1 MARLSFRPWAGPDA
15 GEGRGPAVG
24 TRGSAFA
31 GVAGA
36 PAAGA
41 GRAPSEAGPAPLDAQ
56 TSPAFSLLVSLQRAG
71 APLRHDCGGK
81 ALCGTCRVRVLSGAE
96 GLSPMGERER
106 LRLEAVG
113 APLDGSVRLACQA
126 RASRDAEIEAL
137 LGPAEGK
144 GEGR

>member
-1 MARLSFRPWAGPDA
+1 MARLSFLPWAGA
-15 GEGRGPAVG
+15 
-24 TRGSAFA
+24 
-31 GVAGA
+31 A
-36 PAAGA
+36 PRAAGA
-41 GRAPSEAGPAPLDAQ
+41 SDDGAAPRAAGPATLHAE

-96 GLSPMGERER
+96 GLSPTGERER

-144 GEGR
+144 RERR

>member
-1 MARLSFRPWAGPDA
+1 MARLLFLPGPDRA
-15 GEGRGPAVG
+15 ESGRL
-24 TRGSAFA
+24 
-31 GVAGA
+31 GV
-36 PAAGA
+36 
-41 GRAPSEAGPAPLDAQ
+41 EA
-56 TSPAFSLLVSLQRAG
+56 SSAFSLLVSLQRAG

-81 ALCGTCRVRVLSGAE
+81 ALCGTCRVRVLAGAA

-137 LGPAEGK
+137 LGPGDGK